1 MISVQQ
7 MTEPSFE
14 REERGPT
21 RTCVG
26 CRTRAPKDELVR
38 LALPSLSGALEL
50 GVSDGASA
58 EVLPELAVDPAGRL
72 PGRGVHIH
80 PTRACVTGAFKRGGL
95 AQALKRAPKT
105 TPDALR
111 TALARRF
118 LERFEVLLGAA
129 QRVGKLAVGV
139 DAVREAIADGSLAL
153 LVLASDAEDG
163 REDMMASVTRLDRR
177 ARVALGSWDE
187 SGLSVGSKG
196 ALGRM
201 FGRDEVAVLG
211 VLDQGLADHVAHAM
225 DVASEMT
232 AQRPE
237 AR

>member
-1 MISVQQ
+1 MVSVQQ
-7 MTEPSFE
+7 MTEPAFE

-38 LALPSLSGALEL
+38 LALPSLSGVAL
-50 GVSDGASA
+50 SSA
-58 EVLPELAVDPAGRL
+58 DLPLPEIAVDLAGRL
-72 PGRGVHIH
+72 PGRGVHLH

-95 AQALKRAPKT
+95 AQALKRAPET
-105 TPDALR
+105 RPDALR
-111 TALARRF
+111 AALLARF
-118 LERFEVLLGAA
+118 VERVVVLLGAA
-129 QRVGKLAVGV
+129 HRAGQLAVGP
-139 DAVREAIADGSLAL
+139 DAVRDTMASVSL
-153 LVLASDAEDG
+153 LVLASDAAERRDEMTASMARLDG
-163 REDMMASVTRLDRR
+163 RV
-177 ARVALGSWDE
+177 RVLQDGWWDGAE
-187 SGLSVGSKG
+187 SSFGNKG

-211 VLDQGLADHVAHAM
+211 VLDRGIADHVAHAM

>member
-7 MTEPSFE
+7 MTEPAFE

-26 CRTRAPKDELVR
+26 CRTRAPKEELVR
-38 LALPSLSGALEL
+38 LALPSLSDAFEAGADV
-50 GVSDGASA
+50 G
-58 EVLPELAVDPAGRL
+58 LPEIAVDLAGRL
-72 PGRGVHIH
+72 PGRGVHLH

-111 TALARRF
+111 TALATRF
-118 LERFEVLLGAA
+118 VERIVVLLGAA
-129 QRVGKLAVGV
+129 QRAGKLAVGA
-139 DAVREAIADGSLAL
+139 DAVREAMGSGSIAL
-153 LVLASDAEDG
+153 LVLASDAEQSD
-163 REDMMASVTRLDRR
+163 ELMASIARLEGR
-177 ARVALGSWDE
+177 ARVAGQAWGE
-187 SGLSVGSKG
+187 TGLSFGSKG

-211 VLDQGLADHVAHAM
+211 VLDSGLADHVAHAM

-232 AQRPE
+232 E